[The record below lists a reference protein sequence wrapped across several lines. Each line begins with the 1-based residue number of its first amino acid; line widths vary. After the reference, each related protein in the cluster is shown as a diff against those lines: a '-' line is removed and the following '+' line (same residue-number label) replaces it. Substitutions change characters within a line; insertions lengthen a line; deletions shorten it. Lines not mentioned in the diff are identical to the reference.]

1 MTAEPKKTG
10 ARHPWRDNLEAVT
23 MAIAMAVMLKYF
35 VVEAYKIPTG
45 SMQPTLL
52 GASWDSDGDGRIDN
66 GIYDR
71 IIVDKFSYHYRDPER
86 WEVAVFKY
94 PLDRSKNFIK
104 RICGMP
110 GEQLRIEGGDLW
122 TRASSA
128 EAWKVLRKPRPIQR
142 EMWKPFDRRSERYSE
157 WRKLPG
163 AEAWLVEG
171 RSRVVARG
179 DGGVRLPRDGGAVL
193 DAYRD
198 GYPADLA
205 RWMNPSPG
213 SHPVGDLRVDGEVT
227 ALAGCRALVVELR
240 EGARRYQLVLPGPAA
255 PEGSGPRIAVE
266 EPSDGGQSGKASASA
281 TPWRL
286 PAGEAVSFAAQ
297 NMDDL
302 LSLEVDGE
310 VVAELEIAPAEDA
323 TATITLRVEGEG
335 ADLDDLEAYRD
346 IHYTESVAGSSEFT
360 IPPDSYVM
368 LGDNTQD
375 SSDSREW
382 QFVHYRW
389 PASDGDVR
397 GNFRGQNEN
406 PQTVVGGPEGPRIFL
421 RDEWGEL
428 HDFLARDAQQGHQR
442 ELAPFVPR
450 HLITGRA
457 LVVFWPLTALWPPNW
472 FDRTTPIVWR
482 LKWIR

>member
-1 MTAEPKKTG
+1 MTADEKKQG
-10 ARHPWRDNLEAVT
+10 SRHPWRDNLEAVT

-52 GASWDSDGDGRIDN
+52 GASWDADGDGRIDD

-71 IIVDKFSYHYRDPER
+71 IIVDKFSYHYRDPVR

-110 GEQLRIEGGDLW
+110 GEELRIEGGDLW

-128 EAWKVLRKPRPIQR
+128 EAWKVLRKPRSIQR
-142 EMWKPFDRRSERYSE
+142 EMWKPFDERSDRYSE
-157 WRKLPG
+157 WRKLAG
-163 AEAWLVEG
+163 AEAWEVEG
-171 RSRVVARG
+171 RSRVAARG
-179 DGGVRLPRDGGAVL
+179 DGSVRLPRDGGAVL

-205 RWMNPSPG
+205 RWMNPNPG
-213 SHPVGDLRVDGEVT
+213 TNPVGDLRVDGEVA
-227 ALAGCRALVVELR
+227 ALAGCRAVVVELR
-240 EGARRYQLVLPGPAA
+240 EGPRRYALELPGPAA
-255 PEGSGPRIAVE
+255 PQGAAPRITVTDPAANGAGPLV
-266 EPSDGGQSGKASASA
+266 A
-281 TPWRL
+281 TAAEPWRL
-286 PAGEAVSFAAQ
+286 PAGEAVSFGAQ

-302 LSLEVDGE
+302 LTLEVDGE
-310 VVAELEIAPAEDA
+310 VVVELEIAPAQDA

-335 ADLDDLEAYRD
+335 ADLSDLEAYRD

-360 IPPDSYVM
+360 IPDDSYVM

-389 PASDGDVR
+389 PASDGFVR
-397 GNFRGQNEN
+397 GNFRAQNEN
-406 PQTVVGGPEGPRIFL
+406 PQTVAGGPEGPRVFF

-428 HDFLARDAQQGHQR
+428 HTFLAREAQIGPQR

-450 HLITGRA
+450 HLVTGRA